1 MVVKGNP
8 PQLHHA
14 IHLLFQDV
22 DTVAA
27 PRAAAE
33 TVDVGHGRIE
43 QRRLPPSAALVGSRA
58 WPGLA
63 PVFQLERRVTMKASA
78 AQRADVVDG
87 VTSLR
92 PAQACPQRLLGLVRQ
107 HWQIENQV
115 HGVRDV
121 TFDEDRSQVRSGSI
135 PQGMAACR
143 NPTIGLLPWVGETN
157 SAAACR
163 RLAAQPWAALARSGI
178 RPDN

>member
-1 MVVKGNP
+1 MVVKG
-8 PQLHHA
+8 HHPRRHHD
-14 IHLLFQDV
+14 IHRRFPDV
-22 DTVAA
+22 DPVAE
-27 PRAAAE
+27 PRAAAA
-33 TVDVGHGRIE
+33 TGDVGPGRRE
-43 QRRLPPSAALVGSRA
+43 PRRLPPSAALGGDSD

-63 PVFQLERRVTMKASA
+63 PGFPLERRVTMKASE